1 MLNILK
7 GLHYVWQPSL
17 GTVATRTF
25 YQWLISR
32 RSQTILCMLFKII
45 RDLCFF
51 LPNMISTRSNLSQ
64 HTDMQ
69 LLLQQPFARSN
80 AYQHSL
86 LPNILHVWNLL
97 PESVIN
103 LPFQYFKTTINSYIL
118 KVVYPAHV
126 EPIALHYCISLFRCT
141 LSVAYQHINQD
152 GGCTFHG
159 GIL

>member
-1 MLNILK
+1 MIVTHLWVITSSDSIVYLILSTLVQCGIYTSKSMLNILK

-103 LPFQYFKTTINSYIL
+103 LPFQCKAMGSTCAGYTTLNM
-118 KVVYPAHV
+118 
-126 EPIALHYCISLFRCT
+126 
-141 LSVAYQHINQD
+141 
-152 GGCTFHG
+152 
-159 GIL
+159 